1 MPIAVALLCHPAGA
15 YGFVVVTL
23 GAFVYACQAR
33 TFVPAF
39 TAFAAAALT
48 ALAFLHVPPSPHG
61 LLLIGLGVALLQ
73 CELLLPTYGTALM
86 AGIAACVGG
95 SWLLLAPPHGATVVL
110 ATAPKLAVAVT
121 GSLALL
127 AAVLHGFRRRTLP
140 PRRAAPPSVP

>member
-1 MPIAVALLCHPAGA
+1 MPLAVALLCHPAGA

-23 GAFVYACQAR
+23 AAFVYACQAR

-39 TAFAAAALT
+39 TAVAAAALT
-48 ALAFLHVPPSPHG
+48 GLAFLHVPPSPYG

-73 CELLLPTYGTALM
+73 VELLLATYGTALV
-86 AGIAACVGG
+86 AGLAACVAG
-95 SWLLLAPPHGATVVL
+95 SWLILAPPHGATVVL
-110 ATAPKLAVAVT
+110 AAAPKLAIAVT

-140 PRRAAPPSVP
+140 PGCAAPPSVP